1 MNLYDLSAEYETL
14 YQALEELGNEE
25 TETELRQAYIDT
37 LEGLSGEFDEKAEA
51 VAIIAKRFAAEAE
64 AVKQERIRL
73 EEREKVKT
81 KKYKLLKEY
90 LLTNMQRARKSKVE
104 TARTVISIRNNAESV
119 QIEDSVAFLAW
130 AEKHDDTLLTYKPP
144 EISKTAVKDAIRAGK
159 QLPGA
164 SLVRTQT
171 LQIK

>member
-1 MNLYDLSAEYETL
+1 MKLYELSAEYETL
-14 YQALEELGNEE
+14 YQALEELGDEE
-25 TETELRQAYIDT
+25 TETELGQAYTDT
-37 LEGLSGEFDEKAEA
+37 LEGISGEFDEKAEA
-51 VAIIAKRFAAEAE
+51 LAIIAKRFASDAE

-73 EEREKVKT
+73 SEREKALNEKVKR
-81 KKYKLLKEY
+81 LREY
-90 LLTNMQRARKSKVE
+90 LLSNMQRTGKSKVE
-104 TARTVISIRNNAESV
+104 TARAVISIRNNAESV
-119 QIEDSVAFLAW
+119 QIEDSAAFLAW

-171 LQIK
+171 LQIR

>member
-1 MNLYDLSAEYETL
+1 MKLYELSAECEMM
-14 YQALEELGNEE
+14 YQLLDDLEDNPELK
-25 TETELRQAYIDT
+25 QAYADT

-51 VAIIAKRFAAEAE
+51 IAIIVKRFEAEAE
-64 AVKQERIRL
+64 AISQELRRM
-73 EEREKVKT
+73 EERKKSKVRKA
-81 KKYKLLKEY
+81 KCAREY
-90 LLTNMQRARKSKVE
+90 LLSNMQLARRSKVE
-104 TARTVISIRNNAESV
+104 TARAVISIRNNAESV
-119 QIEDSVAFLAW
+119 QIEDSAAFLVW

-171 LQIK
+171 IQIK